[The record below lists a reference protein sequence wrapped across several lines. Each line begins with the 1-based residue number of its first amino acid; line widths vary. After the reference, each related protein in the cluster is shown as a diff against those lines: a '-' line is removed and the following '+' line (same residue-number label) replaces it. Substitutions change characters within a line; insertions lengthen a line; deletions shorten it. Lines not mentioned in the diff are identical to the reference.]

1 MTSINLSDMKAFLT
15 ITILFLPFIIAAQT
29 TYHVGPGQAY
39 GSIGAVPW
47 ESLVAGDSVIIY
59 WRAQPY
65 REKWVMARQGTAN
78 QLIVVHG
85 VPNGSHDL
93 PVIDA
98 VDATTRTQL
107 NFWNEG
113 RGVVKVGGSN
123 IPDQTPEYM
132 VIENLKIMNGREGY
146 TFTGRDGLTAYAA
159 NCAAVYIET
168 GNHITIRN
176 CELFNCGNGLFAS
189 SAAEEILVE
198 GCYIHGN
205 GNVGSIYEH
214 NNYTEAK
221 NITFQYNRFGPLCE
235 DCLGNNLKDRSAGTV
250 IRYNWIEGGNRQL
263 DLVNADGTD
272 LYLLPAYKETWVYGN
287 ILIEPDG
294 AGNSQIV
301 HYGGDV
307 GSEDTYRKGTLYFYN
322 NTVVSYRTGN
332 TTLFRCS
339 TNDETVDCRNNI
351 VYVTESANR
360 LAISNSDGTIN
371 LSHNW
376 MKEGWM
382 DSHGTL
388 NGAVNDDGTTV
399 STAPPGFVDE
409 ADKEFSLL
417 QDSPCRDAA
426 TDIPPG
432 GSLTYE
438 YVKYQQFQTRQVNG
452 PLDIGAFEYVD
463 GSNERP
469 VVSAG
474 NDTTITLPV
483 DSVRLR
489 GTAADPDGSIVTAY
503 WRQSDGP
510 VTASL
515 VNPDGYEVTASGL
528 SAQGIYEFFFTA
540 TDDAGASV
548 ADTMVVTVLP
558 DTATAVA
565 VNKTLSGEILIYPVP
580 AQNTLHL
587 KNIEVFSDLKII
599 NLTGQILHHEK
610 INSRHELQIDIARLP
625 AGIFYIILDAAD
637 NRAIKRFVK
646 AK

>member
-1 MTSINLSDMKAFLT
+1 MKP
-15 ITILFLPFIIAAQT
+15 ITTFMVFFLPLVIAAQT
-29 TYHVGPGQAY
+29 TYHVGPDQAY
-39 GSIGAVPW
+39 NSIGTVPW
-47 ESLVAGDSVIIY
+47 ESLVAGDSVIIH

-65 REKWVMARQGTAN
+65 REKWVMARQGTAKHP
-78 QLIVVHG
+78 IVVYG
-85 VPNGSHDL
+85 VPNGSNEL

-98 VDATTRTQL
+98 MDATTRTQL

-132 VIENLKIMNGREGY
+132 VLENLKIMNGRDGY
-146 TFTGRDGLTAYAA
+146 TFTGRDGLTSYTA

-189 SAAEEILVE
+189 SAAEKIMVE

-214 NNYTEAK
+214 NNYTEAR

-272 LYLLPAYKETWVYGN
+272 LYLLPEYNETWVYGN

-322 NTVVSYRTGN
+322 NTVISNRTGN

-376 MKEGWM
+376 MKAGWM
-382 DSHGTL
+382 DTHGNL

-399 STAPPGFVDE
+399 STAAPGFSDE
-409 ADKEFSLL
+409 AGKDFSLL

-426 TDIPPG
+426 TDIPQG
-432 GSLTYE
+432 GSLTFE
-438 YVKYQQFQTRQVNG
+438 YVKHQQFQARLVYG
-452 PLDIGAFEYVD
+452 PLDIGAFEYAD
-463 GSNERP
+463 GSNEMP

-489 GTAADPDGSIVTAY
+489 GTAADPDGYIDTAY
-503 WRQSDGP
+503 WRQADGP
-510 VTASL
+510 VPANL
-515 VNPDGYEVTASGL
+515 VNPHGYEITASGL
-528 SAQGIYEFFFTA
+528 SEQGVYEFVFTA
-540 TDDAGASV
+540 ADDAGVSAS
-548 ADTMVVTVLP
+548 DTMVVTVLP
-558 DTATAVA
+558 ETATS
-565 VNKTLSGEILIYPVP
+565 VNADETLTRDILVYPVP
-580 AQNTLHL
+580 VQNTLHL
-587 KNIEVFSDLKII
+587 ENTEVFSDLKII
-599 NLTGQILHHEK
+599 NLTGQVLYHEK
-610 INSRHELQIDIARLP
+610 IRSRHELQIDVSGLP
-625 AGIFYIILDAAD
+625 DGIFYIIFNAGD
-637 NRAIKRFVK
+637 NRAVRRFVK
-646 AK
+646 TE

>member
-1 MTSINLSDMKAFLT
+1 MKAILT
-15 ITILFLPFIIAAQT
+15 ITLFFLPLIVIAQT

-39 GSIGAVPW
+39 DSIGAVPW
-47 ESLVAGDSVIIY
+47 ESLVAGDSVIIH

-65 REKWVMARQGTAN
+65 KEKWVMARQGTEN
-78 QLIVVHG
+78 HPIVVHG
-85 VPNGSHDL
+85 VSNGSNEL

-98 VDATTRTQL
+98 IDASTRAQL

-113 RGVVKVGGSN
+113 RGVIKIGGSN
-123 IPDQTPEYM
+123 TPDQTPEYI
-132 VIENLKIMNGREGY
+132 VIENLKIMNGRDDY
-146 TFTGRDGLTAYAA
+146 TFTGRDGLTGYNA
-159 NCAAVYIET
+159 NCAAVFIES

-176 CELFNCGNGLFAS
+176 CELFNCGNGLFAA
-189 SAAEEILVE
+189 SASEEILVE

-205 GNVGSIYEH
+205 GNAGSIYEH

-272 LYLLPAYKETWVYGN
+272 LYLLPEYAETWVYGN

-307 GSEDTYRKGTLYFYN
+307 GSVDTYRKGTLYFYN

-339 TNDETVDCRNNI
+339 TNDESVDCRNNI
-351 VYVTESANR
+351 VYVTESADR

-376 MKEGWM
+376 MKAGWR

-399 STAPPGFVDE
+399 STSSPGFINE
-409 ADKEFSLL
+409 AGKDFSLL
-417 QDSPCRDAA
+417 QNSPCRGSA

-432 GSLTYE
+432 GSLVYE
-438 YVKYQQFQTRQVNG
+438 YVKHQQFQIRQVNG
-452 PLDIGAFEYVD
+452 PLDIGAYEYVD
-463 GSNERP
+463 VTNEVP
-469 VVSAG
+469 
-474 NDTTITLPV
+474 
-483 DSVRLR
+483 
-489 GTAADPDGSIVTAY
+489 
-503 WRQSDGP
+503 
-510 VTASL
+510 
-515 VNPDGYEVTASGL
+515 
-528 SAQGIYEFFFTA
+528 
-540 TDDAGASV
+540 
-548 ADTMVVTVLP
+548 
-558 DTATAVA
+558 
-565 VNKTLSGEILIYPVP
+565 VNKILSREIVVYPVP
-580 AQNTLHL
+580 AQNVLHL
-587 KNIEVFSDLKII
+587 TNIEVYSDLQILS
-599 NLTGQILHHEK
+599 LTGQVLYHERIK
-610 INSRHELQIDIARLP
+610 GRHEIQIDIAGLP
-625 AGIFYIILDAAD
+625 VGIFYIILIAED
-637 NRAIKRFVK
+637 NRAVKMFVK
-646 AK
+646 TGYDRLKMED